1 MNALAFL
8 LTEQTRRATKLGVFG
23 AIRVRV
29 ERSDDA
35 RSDGIRERLCVVW
48 RRLLKIFEFS
58 ASMCL
63 GFWVAV

>member
-1 MNALAFL
+1 MNALVFL

-35 RSDGIRERLCVVW
+35 RSMVYSRAFVCSVEKALEN
-48 RRLLKIFEFS
+48 F
-58 ASMCL
+58 
-63 GFWVAV
+63 